1 MDTQILLIILPLF
14 SALAIGLVFYFSYEA
29 RLSRFKVAH
38 TYAAKTQQILTD
50 ELQQEKELNQGLN
63 NDLRDL
69 ENTATRLHTELRAVN
84 SRLIEELNNE
94 EKQQRKFENIAN
106 KILREQSQVFAN
118 QQSQNLNQILDP
130 LKQKIHQFEARV
142 ESTNKEAIARNSS
155 LLENINL
162 MRQYGDK
169 ISKDTNNLANALK
182 GDYKKQGNWGE
193 LILKNILDKSG
204 LEEGREYTIQDSERD
219 EEGKLKRPDVV
230 LSLPNN
236 QRIVI
241 DSKVSLSAYNAVM
254 AAESEEESKSYAKSH
269 ALAIK
274 QHIDGLSQKRYHD
287 LYDMHTPDF
296 VFMFIPI
303 DTAFGVALQQQPNLY
318 DYAFDKNIVIVT
330 PSMLLATLKT
340 VESMWRIDKQNR
352 YAIEIANEAGRMYD
366 KFVGL
371 TESFSTIEK
380 QLNTAQNS
388 FQEAKKRLSTGTGN
402 LVGRAERIKS
412 LGAKASK
419 ALKSNLVEEAAM

>member
-1 MDTQILLIILPLF
+1 METQTLLILLPLIT
-14 SALAIGLVFYFSYEA
+14 AVATGLVFYFSYQA
-29 RLSRFKVAH
+29 RYSKLKISCEYAERSKRILSE
-38 TYAAKTQQILTD
+38 
-50 ELQQEKELNQGLN
+50 ELEQEKELNRQLN
-63 NDLRDL
+63 IEVRTLDNRTTQLYTDLK
-69 ENTATRLHTELRAVN
+69 ATK

-94 EKQQRKFENIAN
+94 EKQQRRFESIAS
-106 KILREQSQVFAN
+106 KIIREQTSSITT
-118 QQSQNLNQILDP
+118 QQAQNLNQILDP
-130 LKQKIHQFEARV
+130 LKQKIQQFESRV
-142 ESTNKEAIARNSS
+142 EATNKEAIARTSS
-155 LLENINL
+155 LLQHINL

-169 ISKDTNNLANALK
+169 LSRDTNNLANALK

-204 LEEGREYTIQDSERD
+204 LEEGREYIIQDSGRD
-219 EEGKLKRPDVV
+219 EDGNLKRPDVV
-230 LSLPNN
+230 LSLPNH

-241 DSKVSLSAYNAVM
+241 DSKVSLRSYNAVM
-254 AAESEEESKSYAKSH
+254 AAESEVESTSHAKAH

-274 QHIDGLSQKRYHD
+274 QHIDTLSHKRYQD
-287 LYDMHTPDF
+287 LYKMQTPDF

-388 FQEAKKRLSTGTGN
+388 FQEAKKKLSSGSGN
-402 LVGRAERIKS
+402 LVKRAERIKN

-419 ALKSNLVEEAAM
+419 TISSQLVEEAAL

>member
-1 MDTQILLIILPLF
+1 MDTQTLLILIPLLT
-14 SALAIGLVFYFSYEA
+14 AVATGIIFYFSYQA
-29 RLSRFKVAH
+29 RLSKLKMSYE
-38 TYAAKTQQILTD
+38 YAERSKSLLSE
-50 ELQQEKELNQGLN
+50 ELQQEKELNRQLN
-63 NDLRDL
+63 IEVRTLDNRAAQLYSDLK
-69 ENTATRLHTELRAVN
+69 TTK

-94 EKQQRKFENIAN
+94 ERQQRQFENIAS
-106 KILREQSQVFAN
+106 KIFREQTRSLTA
-118 QQSQNLNQILDP
+118 QQSHNLNQILDP
-130 LKQKIHQFEARV
+130 LKQKIQQFESRV
-142 ESTNKEAIARNSS
+142 EATNKEAIARSSS
-155 LLENINL
+155 LQQHINL

-169 ISKDTNNLANALK
+169 LSRDTNNLANALK
-182 GDYKKQGNWGE
+182 GDFKKQGNWGE

-204 LEEGREYTIQDSERD
+204 LEEGREYIIQDSGRD
-219 EEGKLKRPDVV
+219 EDGHLKRPDVV
-230 LSLPNN
+230 LSLPNH

-241 DSKVSLSAYNAVM
+241 DSKVSLRAYNAVM
-254 AAESEEESKSYAKSH
+254 AADDEIESNSH
-269 ALAIK
+269 AKAHTLAIK
-274 QHIDGLSQKRYHD
+274 QHIDTLSHKRYQD
-287 LYDMHTPDF
+287 LYQMQTPDF

-303 DTAFGVALQQQPNLY
+303 DTAFGIALQQQPNLY
-318 DYAFDKNIVIVT
+318 DYAFDRNIVIVT

-388 FQEAKKRLSTGTGN
+388 FQEAKKKLSSGSGN
-402 LVGRAERIKS
+402 LVKRAERIKS

-419 ALKSNLVEEAAM
+419 ALSSHLVEEAVL